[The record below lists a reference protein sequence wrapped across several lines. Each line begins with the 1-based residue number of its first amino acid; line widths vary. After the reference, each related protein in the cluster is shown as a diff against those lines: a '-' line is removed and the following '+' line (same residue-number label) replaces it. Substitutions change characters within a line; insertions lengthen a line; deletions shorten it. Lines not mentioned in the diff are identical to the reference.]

1 MLLSL
6 PGLQTP
12 KQGQDGK
19 STSSASQ
26 QQFLLPVKPEHT
38 QWEVQR
44 LKCREFHRV
53 RGLVLGTPRRNGGG
67 RGQSRATAVEHTVT
81 IMKHAC
87 RAQSLFPW
95 ALLTLLL
102 SGTVHCQQLPK
113 ESPGLNEGRKLVRPS
128 LVGNVVTVKGG
139 EGGKRGNSA
148 LYKIGE
154 SQVSR
159 AGIMNNPKGRVS
171 PGGGLVKMV
180 RILPV
185 RPAGERSSSGCE
197 RRCRVGEGL
206 QRKKAQAG
214 IRVCRPEAAGIG

>member
-1 MLLSL
+1 MGS
-6 PGLQTP
+6 P
-12 KQGQDGK
+12 KTK
-19 STSSASQ
+19 
-26 QQFLLPVKPEHT
+26 
-38 QWEVQR
+38 VQR
-44 LKCREFHRV
+44 IPQSARP
-53 RGLVLGTPRRNGGG
+53 GTRHSKKEWGGG
-67 RGQSRATAVEHTVT
+67 RGQPRATAVEHTVT

-171 PGGGLVKMV
+171 PGEGLVKMV